1 MKKYLFAAAVIGVVV
16 TSAVFRGLAEDIS
29 VTSNFDRR
37 SARVNEEINLKISIA
52 GAVGNVQAP
61 RLPSFQGFDTF
72 YTGRASHITF
82 VNGQS
87 SSNVEFS
94 YVLIPKTPGRFT
106 LQPIDVAVQGRTFR
120 TESVE
125 IEVLAGAPPAA
136 PRVPVNQ
143 PPRTVPQTTQP
154 VSQPP
159 LPSAGGFSS
168 PVQAPPAVPSSN
180 DDNIFVQA
188 WVDKPEVYQN
198 QQVLLTYS
206 LYTRY
211 DTRYE
216 GFEEEPV
223 VSGFWIEEFPMERD
237 IEKQTVKVGGKP
249 YVKADVRKMALF
261 PTAAADYT
269 IRPGK
274 IRASIRQQPQQQS
287 IFDDFFD
294 DSFFNN
300 GGFFARRE
308 NRLLEPSAIQVK
320 VKPLPEAGKPAGFN
334 GAVGDFR
341 LTASIDKKDIEQNE
355 PVTMTLSIE
364 GAGNIETLNKPN
376 LPELPDFKVYE
387 ADTSSQMFKTGVV
400 ISGRKT
406 FEVVFIPKKA
416 GNVMLPVLEFS
427 YFNPYQERYVTLKT
441 PDFQLQVRPSTKNFE
456 LPSGLSQQDIFKKD
470 VQVESRD
477 IHTIRETVT
486 SGRAGSLFEML
497 YRGLAGLNI
506 FLTLLFL
513 AQLWRARIQ
522 DIYDKDHALR
532 RRRTARQTAAAGVQ
546 RLKKRVRKDEEGAV
560 YFQEVDKV
568 LTQYLTDKFNLSAY
582 GGTRFEIEAKL
593 LEILGAEDSLYEE
606 ILQIHRICDESRF
619 GQVNVSREEKEK
631 AIDVV
636 SRTVQKVEKLC
647 R

>member
-1 MKKYLFAAAVIGVVV
+1 MRKSFLAASVFCLAASFAGHLV
-16 TSAVFRGLAEDIS
+16 SAEDIA
-29 VTSNFDRR
+29 VTSQFDKR
-37 SARVNEEINLKISIA
+37 SARVNEEINLKIKIS
-52 GAVGNVQAP
+52 GAVGNVPAP

-94 YVLIPKTPGRFT
+94 YVLVPKTPGRFT
-106 LQPIDVAVQGRTFR
+106 LQPIEVTIQGRSFR
-120 TESVE
+120 TEGIE
-125 IEVLAGAPPAA
+125 IEVLAGAAPLQNRPPVQQPPAMT
-136 PRVPVNQ
+136 P
-143 PPRTVPQTTQP
+143 P
-154 VSQPP
+154 VSRPP
-159 LPSAGGFSS
+159 APQSGGYS
-168 PVQAPPAVPSSN
+168 PVQAPPAVPATA

-188 WVDKPEVYQN
+188 WVDQPEVYQN

-216 GFEEEPV
+216 GFEEEPT

-308 NRLLEPSAIQVK
+308 NRLLEPAAINVK
-320 VKPLPEAGKPAGFN
+320 VKPLPEAGKPAGFT

-341 LTASIDKKDIEQNE
+341 MTAAIDKKDVEQNE
-355 PVTMTLSIE
+355 PVTMTLAIE
-364 GAGNIETLNKPN
+364 GAGNIETLNKPV

-387 ADTSSQMFKTGVV
+387 ANTSSQMFKTGVV
-400 ISGRKT
+400 ISGRKN
-406 FEVVFIPKKA
+406 FEIVFIPKKA
-416 GNVMLPVLEFS
+416 GAVSLPVLEFS
-427 YFNPYQERYVTLKT
+427 YFNPYQEKYITVKT
-441 PDFQLQVRPSTKNFE
+441 PDFQLQVKPSAKTFE
-456 LPSGLSQQDIFKKD
+456 MPAGLSQQDIFKKD

-477 IHTIRETVT
+477 IHTIRETT
-486 SGRAGSLFEML
+486 GAGSGPSFFEWI

-506 FLTLLFL
+506 LLTVLFL
-513 AQLWRARIQ
+513 IQLWRARLQ
-522 DIYDKDHALR
+522 DIYDKDNALR
-532 RRRTARQTAAAGVQ
+532 RRRTARHTAAVGLQ
-546 RLKKRVRKDEEGAV
+546 RLKKLVRKEENGSA
-560 YFQEVDKV
+560 YFQEVDRV

-593 LEILGAEDSLYEE
+593 LEVLGAEDALYAD

-619 GQVNVSREEKEK
+619 GQVNVTRAEKEK
-631 AIDVV
+631 ALEVLGKTIQ
-636 SRTVQKVEKLC
+636 RVEKIC